1 MSKTKTK
8 KNKKHKTSEKSRVCK
23 VSLTDGVEVQ
33 QVGRPH
39 IPGIFHTTTLT
50 PSQNT
55 RDVKN
60 MFLRQVFVVLNLLC
74 FLVAITVN
82 IQRMF

>member
-1 MSKTKTK
+1 
-8 KNKKHKTSEKSRVCK
+8 

-74 FLVAITVN
+74 FFGGHYSEHSTHVLTV
-82 IQRMF
+82 